1 LNQAKGKSGT
11 MLCIERLVA
20 AQATKTTKLVTA
32 EQALEIANA
41 RFKNLRATGILGP
54 TKRRDGP
61 PIDPAHVTKALAVLS
76 RCQRTAKPI
85 THSHDLRRSIGDVSL
100 GAVICAAVGLDFE
113 VRSWSGVTD
122 YAPHAMIGV
131 DPADVERFR

>member
-1 LNQAKGKSGT
+1 
-11 MLCIERLVA
+11 MLTIERADVA
-20 AQATKTTKLVTA
+20 QVTKSTQPITA
-32 EQALEIANA
+32 DQALEIANK

-54 TKRRDGP
+54 TKRRDSP

-76 RCQRTAKPI
+76 RCRRTGKP
-85 THSHDLRRSIGDVSL
+85 TAHSHDLRRAIGDVSL
-100 GAVICAAVGLDFE
+100 GAVIAAAVGLTFE

-131 DPADVERFR
+131 DARDVERATMMHS